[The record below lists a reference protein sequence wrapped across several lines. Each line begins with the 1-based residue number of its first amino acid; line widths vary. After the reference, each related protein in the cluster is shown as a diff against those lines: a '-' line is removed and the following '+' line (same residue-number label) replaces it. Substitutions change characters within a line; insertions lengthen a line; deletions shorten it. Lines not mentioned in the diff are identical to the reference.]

1 MQPRR
6 QLLADGERVALG
18 RRALDIISVLAEA
31 RGGIVTKDE
40 LLEAVWPGVVVE
52 ENALQVHM
60 VALRKALGPEAARLS
75 TVRGV
80 GYQLRLD
87 PVGTVPADPHP
98 AAPAPSVR
106 SDTGERG
113 VSVVVLPFENMSAD
127 PQQDYFADGITEDI
141 ITDLSQVSALRV
153 IARNS
158 AFAFKGKHVDVVD
171 IARQLNVTHVLQG
184 SVRRSDKRLRVSAQ
198 LIDGGTNDHIWA
210 QRYDR
215 DLADIFDLQDE
226 LTEAIVG
233 ALRLSLLPS
242 EKKGIGTR
250 NAEAYDLYIR
260 ARALR
265 ATMQVENIRRSVEA
279 YHKALELDPSFAM
292 AWAGLASA
300 LLQNMTLLA
309 DSTIDLAEDDN
320 ALARA
325 MEFSPDSPAIAASK
339 GFRCLFG
346 LDWAGAESCIASFA
360 TGPDESWTVH
370 SHLLLTLGRAN
381 EAAECQFR
389 VWRSDP
395 LSPGANWGLQFH
407 LDCAGRLAEAEAQFE
422 KNSGLAGMRTAMEWA
437 AITRMMALGE
447 HDNVKDRFKAWFS
460 HDIERI
466 PYAPMLSEALDRPE
480 DAKAIIREA
489 FFSEAN
495 ANQLQLDSLAHWA
508 AHLGDDELALAIIRR
523 SAVETRG
530 FLGMGIWHPNFAR
543 IRRDLRFKDIL
554 RDLGLIDHWRRTGNW
569 GEFVRPI
576 GESDFE
582 VIA

>member
-279 YHKALELDPSFAM
+279 YHQALELDPSFAM

-300 LLQNMTLLA
+300 
-309 DSTIDLAEDDN
+309 
-320 ALARA
+320 
-325 MEFSPDSPAIAASK
+325 
-339 GFRCLFG
+339 
-346 LDWAGAESCIASFA
+346 
-360 TGPDESWTVH
+360 
-370 SHLLLTLGRAN
+370 
-381 EAAECQFR
+381 
-389 VWRSDP
+389 
-395 LSPGANWGLQFH
+395 
-407 LDCAGRLAEAEAQFE
+407 
-422 KNSGLAGMRTAMEWA
+422 
-437 AITRMMALGE
+437 
-447 HDNVKDRFKAWFS
+447 
-460 HDIERI
+460 
-466 PYAPMLSEALDRPE
+466 RP
-480 DAKAIIREA
+480 
-489 FFSEAN
+489 
-495 ANQLQLDSLAHWA
+495 
-508 AHLGDDELALAIIRR
+508 
-523 SAVETRG
+523 SA
-530 FLGMGIWHPNFAR
+530 
-543 IRRDLRFKDIL
+543 
-554 RDLGLIDHWRRTGNW
+554 
-569 GEFVRPI
+569 
-576 GESDFE
+576 
-582 VIA
+582 